1 MAMSGPRPLANVGA
15 APPARTLVKEGI
27 PYLFSS
33 AVSDVYGR
41 LDAFLF
47 LWLASF
53 TAQGFYA
60 VAVPA
65 ASLLLVGPDALA
77 LFSFNSGSRK
87 GAPPS
92 IGKVVAGGLLVIAFQ
107 AVVGCCFAL
116 VVGPL
121 LVLLYGS
128 RFDGALPFA
137 LALLPA
143 TALLGF
149 AQVSEGYLR
158 GRGKVRIGVAARL
171 AASAVMVAIVLT
183 IFSRFGELSIPI
195 AASFAHGLVALTLA
209 WFVLA
214 DVRGQHRAFSLPEP
228 GDLLP

>member
-1 MAMSGPRPLANVGA
+1 
-15 APPARTLVKEGI
+15 
-27 PYLFSS
+27 LFSS
-33 AVSDVYGR
+33 AVSDIYGR

-77 LFSFNSGSRK
+77 LFSFNSGSRRA
-87 GAPPS
+87 APPS
-92 IGKVVAGGLLVIAFQ
+92 VRKVVAGGLLVVAFQ

-149 AQVSEGYLR
+149 AQVCEGYLR
-158 GRGKVRIGVAARL
+158 GRGRVRIGVAARL

-183 IFSRFGELSIPI
+183 IFGRFGELSIPI

-209 WFVLA
+209 GFVLS
-214 DVRGQHRAFSLPEP
+214 DVRGQHRASNLPEL